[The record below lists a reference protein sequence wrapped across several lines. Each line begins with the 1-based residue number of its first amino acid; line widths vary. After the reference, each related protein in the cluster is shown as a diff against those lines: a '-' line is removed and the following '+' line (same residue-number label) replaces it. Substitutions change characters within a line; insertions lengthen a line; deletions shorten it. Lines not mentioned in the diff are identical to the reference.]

1 VQFDIQ
7 LINDRNKPYICTNLS
22 GMIKRISVLF
32 SILIANIVLL
42 AGFTIPHHHHN
53 NIICVESSH
62 CQTDNRTNKHNPSKH
77 KHEHNGKTNTDYC
90 ILNQHFIVTFNQVKQ
105 EYKYLDSPDNW
116 LNYNQFN
123 ANISDQKLIN
133 FVPTYLYS
141 TQPPLLFY
149 SYCYYLNNGQ
159 GLRAPPIV

>member
-1 VQFDIQ
+1 MQFDIQ
-7 LINDRNKPYICTNLS
+7 LINERNKPYICTNLS
-22 GMIKRISVLF
+22 EMIKRISVLF

-53 NIICVESSH
+53 NKVCIISSH
-62 CQTDNRTNKHNPSKH
+62 CQTDNETH
-77 KHEHNGKTNTDYC
+77 KHRTGKNNHDHDGEANTDYC
-90 ILNQHFIVTFNQVKQ
+90 RLNQVFVVSSNNIKQ
-105 EYKYLDSPDNW
+105 EYTYLDSPNNW

-123 ANISDQKLIN
+123 ANISDQELIN

-141 TQPPLLFY
+141 NQPPLLFY